1 MKRDYAKAN
10 FYSEFTRKN
19 SVKNDVATFVQ
30 NEGEASGF
38 YELCA
43 EFLDIALDA
52 PKFQD
57 GTTIIGEKDY
67 EHAATSA
74 LVYIAEHD
82 ISDVN
87 GLLELIYEHHSHAHR
102 MNDTRPTS
110 GQVEERDPHKFGSI
124 GTWYNFC
131 KIPAANWAD
140 IKCWII
146 DKIKN

>member
-1 MKRDYAKAN
+1 MRDYVKTN
-10 FYSEFTRKN
+10 FYKEFKQKN
-19 SVKNDVATFVQ
+19 TTKNDVAIFIE

-57 GTTIIGEKDY
+57 GTTVIGEEDY
-67 EHAATSA
+67 ERAATSA
-74 LVYIAEHD
+74 LIYIAEHD

-87 GLLELIYEHHSHAHR
+87 GLLELIYEHHTHAHR
-102 MNDTRPTS
+102 MNDSRATS
-110 GQVEERDPHKFGSI
+110 GRVEERDPNGFGSI
-124 GTWYNFC
+124 GIWYDFC
-131 KIPAANWAD
+131 KIPAVNWAD

-146 DKIKN
+146 DKIKD